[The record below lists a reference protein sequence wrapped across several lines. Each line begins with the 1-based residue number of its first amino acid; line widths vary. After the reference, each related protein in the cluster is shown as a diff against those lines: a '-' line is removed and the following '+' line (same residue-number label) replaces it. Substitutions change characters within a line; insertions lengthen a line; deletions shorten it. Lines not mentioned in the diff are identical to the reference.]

1 MMDHQI
7 TVGLRIRNRKVHSDF
22 EKTLSHFR
30 ELSLQEFAPNTPY
43 DLLILE
49 IGEDLEGDFDLV
61 RSIQASS
68 LVQDIF
74 LTSTRMEPEFLI
86 GALRAGAKEFIPQPI
101 KKEEVT
107 AAIKKFLE
115 KKQPKDAIDPKLDK
129 QGKIIYLMGSKGGVG
144 TTTIA
149 VNLAANLV
157 KNSPNPASVALVDMN
172 FLLGEIPMFLN
183 IKPEF
188 SWGEIARN
196 ISRLDAHYLMSTFSR
211 HSSGIYVLPAPIGG
225 EMGVSTPE
233 FIEKILSLMKLIF
246 DFIVIDGGQSLDEV
260 SLKILEMTDFLCVI
274 AVLNLPC
281 LTNVK
286 RLLRTFETLGYPRDE
301 QIKIVINRFHK
312 QSLISLKDAE
322 EALNRKISGLIDNDF
337 QNTMSAINQGKILE
351 MIAPGAD
358 VTKHIKTFASGFI
371 ELEKKRM

>member
-1 MMDHQI
+1 M
-7 TVGLRIRNRKVHSDF
+7 DF
-22 EKTLSHFR
+22 EKILSPFR

-49 IGEDLEGDFDLV
+49 IGEDLEGGFDQV
-61 RSIQASS
+61 RSIQASG

-74 LTSTRMEPEFLI
+74 LTSTRMEPDFLI
-86 GALRAGAKEFIPQPI
+86 RALRAGTQEFIPLPL

-107 AAIKKFLE
+107 AAIQKFL
-115 KKQPKDAIDPKLDK
+115 KKIQPEDTIDPKLDK
-129 QGKIIYLMGSKGGVG
+129 HGKIIYLMGSKGGVG

-157 KNSPNPASVALVDMN
+157 KSSPNPSSVALVDMN
-172 FLLGEIPMFLN
+172 FLLGEIPIFLN
-183 IKPEF
+183 IKPKF
-188 SWGEIARN
+188 SWGEIARD

-211 HSSGIYVLPAPIGG
+211 HSSGIYVLPAPSGG

-260 SLKILEMTDFLCVI
+260 SLKILEMTDYLCVI

-301 QIKIVINRFHK
+301 QIRIVINRFHK
-312 QSLISLKDAE
+312 KSLISLRDAE

-337 QNTMSAINQGKILE
+337 PNTMSAINQGKTLE
-351 MIAPGAD
+351 IIAPGAD
-358 VTKHIKTFASGFI
+358 VTKNIKTLASRFI
-371 ELEKKRM
+371 ELKKA

>member
-1 MMDHQI
+1 M
-7 TVGLRIRNRKVHSDF
+7 DF
-22 EKTLSHFR
+22 EEFLSPFR

-49 IGEDLEGDFDLV
+49 IGEDLEGGFDLV
-61 RSIQASS
+61 RSIQAAG
-68 LVQDIF
+68 LVRDIF
-74 LTSTRMEPEFLI
+74 LTSTRMEPDFLI
-86 GALRAGAKEFIPQPI
+86 RALRAGAREFIPQPV

-115 KKQPKDAIDPKLDK
+115 KKQPVDAIDPKLDK

-149 VNLAANLV
+149 VNLAADLV
-157 KNSPNPASVALVDMN
+157 KNSSNPASVALVDMN
-172 FLLGEIPMFLN
+172 FLLGDIPIFLN
-183 IKPEF
+183 IKPKF

-211 HSSGIYVLPAPIGG
+211 HASGIYVLPAPIGG

-233 FIEKILSLMKLIF
+233 FIEKILGLMKQIF

-286 RLLRTFETLGYPRDE
+286 RLLRTFQTLGYPRE
-301 QIKIVINRFHK
+301 GQIRIVINRFHK
-312 QSLISLKDAE
+312 KSLISLRDAE

-337 QNTMSAINQGKILE
+337 PNTMSAINQGKTLE

-358 VTKHIKTFASGFI
+358 VTKNIKTLASGFI
-371 ELEKKRM
+371 ELKKG